1 MNAYAAHAPG
11 PALLIGTRKGAFVLQ
26 GDAARENWHLTE
38 PGLRGSMVND
48 FACDPRDGHSQLL
61 AAKAGHR
68 GPTVYRRERMAGEW
82 REARLPPA
90 FKLAAKGEDARSVDH
105 VFCFTPGH
113 PDEPGSWYAG
123 TCPVGLFRSDD
134 GGDSWQGV
142 AGFNEGLYPRI
153 RDAVGEV
160 PGGSILHSIR
170 IDPRDPGHLYIALS
184 TGGVFESIDR
194 GANWHALN
202 RGVEATFLP
211 DPAAEYGHDPH
222 CLMLHPRL
230 PDRLYQQNHC
240 GIYRLDRPG
249 ETWRRIG
256 RTMPA
261 EVGDIGFPLALHP
274 REPDVLWVFP
284 MDGSETW
291 PRTSPGGH
299 PALYRSA
306 DGGASWQRQANGLP
320 AEHAWW
326 TVRRQALATDTAGPL
341 GLYFGTTSGEIWAS
355 ADEGEHWRAL
365 ALHLPEILS
374 LAVAPPR

>member
-1 MNAYAAHAPG
+1 
-11 PALLIGTRKGAFVLQ
+11 
-26 GDAARENWHLTE
+26 
-38 PGLRGSMVND
+38 
-48 FACDPRDGHSQLL
+48 
-61 AAKAGHR
+61 
-68 GPTVYRRERMAGEW
+68 
-82 REARLPPA
+82 
-90 FKLAAKGEDARSVDH
+90 
-105 VFCFTPGH
+105 
-113 PDEPGSWYAG
+113 
-123 TCPVGLFRSDD
+123 
-134 GGDSWQGV
+134 
-142 AGFNEGLYPRI
+142 
-153 RDAVGEV
+153 
-160 PGGSILHSIR
+160 
-170 IDPRDPGHLYIALS
+170 
-184 TGGVFESIDR
+184 
-194 GANWHALN
+194 
-202 RGVEATFLP
+202 
-211 DPAAEYGHDPH
+211 
-222 CLMLHPRL
+222 MLHPRL

-326 TVRRQALATDTAGPL
+326 TVRRQALATDTADPL